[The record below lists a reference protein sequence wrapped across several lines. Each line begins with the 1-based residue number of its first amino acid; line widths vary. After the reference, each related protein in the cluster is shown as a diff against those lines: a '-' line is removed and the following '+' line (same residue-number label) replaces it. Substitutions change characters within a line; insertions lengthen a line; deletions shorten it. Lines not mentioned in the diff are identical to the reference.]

1 MGDIPVTGRSRGGVA
16 CGAGGV
22 DAGGRFALMA
32 ARKHDL
38 REAVF
43 LADKIHMMSARPGRV
58 VLTRVVDLPRPRD
71 LDICFESPFQNIVHE
86 LRIKI
91 AEVRKA

>member
-1 MGDIPVTGRSRGGVA
+1 MA

-38 REAVF
+38 REAVIEGASGLRVAGAGNAAVGD
-43 LADKIHMMSARPGRV
+43 LAA
-58 VLTRVVDLPRPRD
+58 
-71 LDICFESPFQNIVHE
+71 Q
-86 LRIKI
+86 
-91 AEVRKA
+91 AEVEEQRGAGWLLGGAAGAAVGAAIHGGVGA